1 MQQIIK
7 DRLNE
12 KYRLHYSDYTKCFFM
27 SQYFNKKYS
36 KDKKQLFLVIGIL
49 VLFINFIRYMTS

>member
-1 MQQIIK
+1 MKNIDYIIPII
-7 DRLNE
+7 L
-12 KYRLHYSDYTKCFFM
+12 SVFFM

>member
-1 MQQIIK
+1 MKNIDYIIPII
-7 DRLNE
+7 L
-12 KYRLHYSDYTKCFFM
+12 SVFFM
-27 SQYFNKKYS
+27 NQYFNKKYS